1 MPPPTLTPAQRA
13 AGRAKS
19 AQAATARAHARARL
33 QAGELDPIDVL
44 CAPRE
49 APTGALRVEQLL
61 VCLPGIGKVRAAG
74 LVAAAGIPPNR
85 RVRSLGARQQQALAE
100 VLPPN
105 ARPAPAPDEPAVI
118 SSVSETRDSR
128 QQAAKGELART
139 LSPSASL

>member
-13 AGRAKS
+13 AGREKA
-19 AQAATARAHARARL
+19 AQAATARAQARARL

-44 CAPRE
+44 RAPRQ

-61 VCLPGIGKVRAAG
+61 VCLPGIGKVRAAA

-100 VLPPN
+100 VLPRKRK
-105 ARPAPAPDEPAVI
+105 ASTRP
-118 SSVSETRDSR
+118 
-128 QQAAKGELART
+128 
-139 LSPSASL
+139 